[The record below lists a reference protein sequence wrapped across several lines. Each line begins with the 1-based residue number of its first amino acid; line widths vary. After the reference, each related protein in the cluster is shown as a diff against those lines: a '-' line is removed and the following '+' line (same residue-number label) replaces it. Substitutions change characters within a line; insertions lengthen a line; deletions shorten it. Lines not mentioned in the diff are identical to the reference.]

1 LETDLELGY
10 YLRKNKISQK
20 AFCEKIKIAPHTLN
34 LLIRKKNSPTLLTA
48 LKIHFETNGKVSLS
62 KLLKPAE
69 QEILSKMYD
78 VTKTESI
85 S

>member
-1 LETDLELGY
+1 M
-10 YLRKNKISQK
+10 
-20 AFCEKIKIAPHTLN
+20 
-34 LLIRKKNSPTLLTA
+34 TA

-78 VTKTESI
+78 VIKTESI